1 MPLSRRFTLSALASA
16 VVAAGFV
23 PFVAAHEGISDNE
36 IRIGYLADMSGVYRD
51 PIGPLGLDAIQMAIE
66 DIGGSVNGADIV
78 VFSAD
83 DRNSPDVGSSVVR
96 EWIDERNVDMVTG
109 LVASSVTLAAV
120 SLLQEADKLGLVN
133 GAVSSGVTNEHCS
146 ANHIHWVYDTWA
158 MSNGTAKAIT
168 EEGYKNWYLLS
179 ADYSFGHALE
189 ADVERVVTENGGT
202 IVGRARH
209 PFPNNDFSSF
219 MLQAQASGADVIAL
233 NNAGGDTI
241 NAVQTAGEVG
251 ITQAGQILAGM
262 VLFSTDVRSIG
273 LENAQGLQFTKA
285 WYYDLNEE
293 TRAWAERFRERT
305 GSMPTMVHAGLYS
318 STRHYLDAIAATG
331 TDDTQSV
338 RQQMADTP
346 INDIFAQNGY
356 IREDGRMV
364 HDMYLVE
371 VKTPAESADEDDLF
385 RVVRTIPA
393 EEAFRPLSESV
404 CPLVKG

>member
-1 MPLSRRFTLSALASA
+1 M
-16 VVAAGFV
+16 
-23 PFVAAHEGISDNE
+23 
-36 IRIGYLADMSGVYRD
+36 
-51 PIGPLGLDAIQMAIE
+51 
-66 DIGGSVNGADIV
+66 
-78 VFSAD
+78 FSAD

-158 MSNGTAKAIT
+158 MSNGTAKAIA

-241 NAVQTAGEVG
+241 NAVQTAGEFG

-331 TDDTQSV
+331 TDDTQTV

-371 VKTPAESADEDDLF
+371 VKTPAKSVDEDDLF